1 MIFVGSK
8 CITKFWVA
16 MVFGESGG
24 FIEVRESEK
33 CSKLRHMRPILRF
46 CEGLV
51 VVVREGCEG
60 FGGEKSIICYRDK

>member
-1 MIFVGSK
+1 MR
-8 CITKFWVA
+8 
-16 MVFGESGG
+16 SGG

-51 VVVREGCEG
+51 VVVKRGCG
-60 FGGEKSIICYRDK
+60 DLVGRNL